1 MIVFLH
7 GAPAFGA
14 VENYVIDVVRGLGER
29 RAALIYPDVPEL
41 EPFTMLPVQ
50 QVPLPTEVV
59 GASTPKLIVELTRAL
74 RRLRPDVAH
83 VTDVWPAAMIAARL
97 ARVPRLI
104 VTHHTPEL
112 PRRDNLLG
120 RIWWKLAWMTRP
132 QIVYTSERDRQ
143 HDGRGRGTHVVYYGI
158 DLERWRNADRA
169 VQHAGPIVGT
179 AARLVEQKGLPLL
192 VEAAPAI
199 LERHPS
205 TLFAIVG
212 DGDERESLERLV
224 EERGLAESFMF
235 TGARTDVERY
245 VSSFDVYVLP
255 SYFEGLCYAVIE
267 AQVAGVPVVATPV
280 GGVAENV
287 IDGVTGKRMTVADA
301 ESLAAGVIWML
312 DNPTEAKQLAGEAR
326 RRASDRYPKERM
338 VAETLALYDPP
349 RG

>member
-14 VENYVIDVVRGLGER
+14 VENYVVEIVRGLGDR
-29 RAALIYPDVPEL
+29 RAALVYPNVPAL
-41 EPFTMLPVQ
+41 VPFESLPVEEN
-50 QVPLPTEVV
+50 VRLPSDLLA
-59 GASTPKLIVELTRAL
+59 GSTPKLILALRRTL
-74 RRLRPDVAH
+74 RRLRPDVVH

-97 ARVPRLI
+97 ARVPRVL

-112 PRRDNLLG
+112 PRRDNLVG
-120 RIWWKLAWMTRP
+120 RFWLWLAWRTRP
-132 QIVYTSERDRQ
+132 EIVYTSERDREQ
-143 HDGRGRGTHVVYYGI
+143 DGRRNRTHVVYYGI
-158 DLERWRNADRA
+158 DLERWQNAD
-169 VQHAGPIVGT
+169 HALAHDGPIVGT

-192 VEAAPAI
+192 VEAAPQI

-212 DGDERESLERLV
+212 DGDERAHLEELV
-224 EERGLAESFMF
+224 RKRGLANSFVF
-235 TGARTDVERY
+235 TGARSDVERY

-287 IDGVTGKRMTVADA
+287 VDGVTGKRMVVGDA
-301 ESLAAGVIWML
+301 RSLAEGVNWL
-312 DNPTEAKQLAGEAR
+312 LENRAAAAELAASAEQRATE
-326 RRASDRYPKERM
+326 RYSKERM
-338 VAETLALYDPP
+338 VAETLAFYD
-349 RG
+349 